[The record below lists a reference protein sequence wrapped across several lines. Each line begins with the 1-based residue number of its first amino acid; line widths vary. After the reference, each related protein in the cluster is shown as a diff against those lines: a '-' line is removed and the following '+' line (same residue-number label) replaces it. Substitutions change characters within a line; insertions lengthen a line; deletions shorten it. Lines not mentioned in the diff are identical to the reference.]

1 MWILFLDLNSKGS
14 YVVIVWGFMT
24 FKWALFL
31 LISARKFHK
40 LYSEMEGNEAVIT
53 NDENVETIG
62 DLY

>member
-1 MWILFLDLNSKGS
+1 M
-14 YVVIVWGFMT
+14 VIVWGFMT

-53 NDENVETIG
+53 NDENLETIG